1 MSVWVCVYVCGG
13 EVEEWMDV
21 GAWVMECGCP
31 YLCVCECKCAVYHRT
46 HVEVRE

>member
-21 GAWVMECGCP
+21 GGVGNGVWVSIF
-31 YLCVCECKCAVYHRT
+31 VCL
-46 HVEVRE
+46 